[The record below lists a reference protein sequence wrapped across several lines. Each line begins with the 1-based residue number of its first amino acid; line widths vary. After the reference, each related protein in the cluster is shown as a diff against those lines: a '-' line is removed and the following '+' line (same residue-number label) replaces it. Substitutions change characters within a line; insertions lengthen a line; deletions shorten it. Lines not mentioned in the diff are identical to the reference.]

1 MDVTKPSPETA
12 VRVAATT
19 SRYRWVILA
28 LCWLAYTLVY
38 LNRTAWSVV
47 AVDAS
52 HSIGL
57 SVAQLGIFA
66 TAMSIGYVVT
76 NIPGGIFADLIGG
89 RLAVGISLVLAG
101 VLTFAFGTVRH
112 LGVGIAIQILI
123 GLVSGADVAS
133 FTKLLSRWFPPRERG
148 TAFGLYIT
156 ATAFGSVLA
165 NASIPA
171 LMARL
176 DWSGVYYLFGVLTV
190 VVGVVCW
197 ALLRNDPPVPV
208 EPAEPAAKT
217 EPGGRLGF
225 AAMLRNRNL
234 MSLAAA
240 GLGMQWATLGF
251 LAWGNSLMVKSLGL
265 SAGKAAL
272 VMVIVSTTAIGVK
285 PLVGFLSDRVRGTR
299 KTHLMILS
307 GYFVLILVVFGLI
320 RDYHLLLIL
329 APLLGLGVYGYT
341 VLTNSTVPQ
350 YADPRFVGGA
360 FGLANTA
367 WQLGGVFAPVAVGA
381 VFSAT
386 GSLTLAFGVLAV
398 GPLLGVLLLVPI
410 REQAPTEPVR

>member
-1 MDVTKPSPETA
+1 MDAITSTSDTA
-12 VRVAATT
+12 VPLIAKA

-28 LCWLAYTLVY
+28 VCWLAYTLIY

-76 NIPGGIFADLIGG
+76 NIPGGIVADLIGG

-101 VLTFAFGTVRH
+101 VLTFAFGTVH
-112 LGVGIAIQILI
+112 SLGVGIAIQVLI

-171 LMARL
+171 LMAKL
-176 DWSGVYYLFGVLTV
+176 DWNGVYYLFGVLTV

-197 ALLRNDPPVPV
+197 VLLRNDPPVAVEPV
-208 EPAEPAAKT
+208 ENPA
-217 EPGGRLGF
+217 PGGRLGF

-299 KTHLMILS
+299 KAHLMILS
-307 GYFVLILVVFGLI
+307 GYFVLILVVFGLV
-320 RDYHLLLIL
+320 RDYTVLLIL

-386 GSLTLAFGVLAV
+386 GSLFLAFGVLAI
-398 GPLLGVLLLVPI
+398 GPLLGVLLLLPI
-410 REQAPTEPVR
+410 RERREAVSR

>member
-1 MDVTKPSPETA
+1 MDATKSSSDTA
-12 VRVAATT
+12 VHLRARA

-28 LCWLAYTLVY
+28 VCWLAYTLVY
-38 LNRTAWSVV
+38 LNRTTWSVV

-52 HSIGL
+52 HSLGL

-76 NIPGGIFADLIGG
+76 NIPGGIVADLIGG

-101 VLTFAFGTVRH
+101 VLTFAFGTVH
-112 LGVGIAIQILI
+112 NLGVGIAIQILI

-156 ATAFGSVLA
+156 ATAFGGVLA

-176 DWSGVYYLFGVLTV
+176 DWNGVYYLFGVLTV

-197 ALLRNDPPVPV
+197 VLLRNDPPVEVEPV
-208 EPAEPAAKT
+208 EKT

-225 AAMLRNRNL
+225 AAMLKNRNL

-251 LAWGNSLMVKSLGL
+251 LAWGNSLMVKALGL

-272 VMVIVSTTAIGVK
+272 VMVVVSTTAIGVK

-299 KTHLMILS
+299 KAHLMILS
-307 GYFVLILVVFGLI
+307 GYFVVILVVFGLV
-320 RDYHLLLIL
+320 RDYTALLIL

-367 WQLGGVFAPVAVGA
+367 WQLGGVFAPIAVGA

-386 GSLTLAFGVLAV
+386 GSLFLAFGVLAL
-398 GPLLGVLLLVPI
+398 GPLLGVLLLLPI
-410 REQAPTEPVR
+410 REQTAQPAVA

>member
-1 MDVTKPSPETA
+1 MDATKSASDTA
-12 VRVAATT
+12 APQAAKA

-28 LCWLAYTLVY
+28 VCWLAYTLVY

-66 TAMSIGYVVT
+66 TAMSIGYVVA
-76 NIPGGIFADLIGG
+76 NIPGGIVADLIGG

-101 VLTFAFGTVRH
+101 TLTFAFGTVH
-112 LGVGIAIQILI
+112 NLGVGIAIQVLI

-165 NASIPA
+165 NASVPA

-176 DWSGVYYLFGVLTV
+176 DWNGVYYLFGVLTV
-190 VVGVVCW
+190 VAGVVCW
-197 ALLRNDPPVPV
+197 VLLRNDPPVPPGPV
-208 EPAEPAAKT
+208 ETT

-225 AAMLRNRNL
+225 AAMLKNRNL

-265 SAGKAAL
+265 SAGRAAL
-272 VMVIVSTTAIGVK
+272 VMVVVSTTAIGVK
-285 PLVGFLSDRVRGTR
+285 PLVGFLSDRLRGTR
-299 KTHLMILS
+299 KAHLMILS
-307 GYFVLILVVFGLI
+307 GYFAVILVVFGLV
-320 RDYHLLLIL
+320 RDYSVLLIL

-386 GSLTLAFGVLAV
+386 GSLFLAFVVLAI
-398 GPLLGVLLLVPI
+398 GPLLGVLLLIPI
-410 REQAPTEPVR
+410 REREAVSP

>member
-1 MDVTKPSPETA
+1 MDATESPAGTA
-12 VRVAATT
+12 VHPVAKA

-28 LCWLAYTLVY
+28 VCWLAYTLIY

-57 SVAQLGIFA
+57 TVAQLGIFA
-66 TAMSIGYVVT
+66 TALSIGYVVT
-76 NIPGGIFADLIGG
+76 NIPGGIVADLIGG

-101 VLTFAFGTVRH
+101 ILTFAFGTVH
-112 LGVGIAIQILI
+112 NLGAGIAIQVLI

-133 FTKLLSRWFPPRERG
+133 FTKLLSRWFPPRDRG

-171 LMARL
+171 LMARVH
-176 DWSGVYYLFGVLTV
+176 WNGVYYLFGVLTV
-190 VVGVVCW
+190 VVGVLCW
-197 ALLRNDPPVPV
+197 VLLRNDPPVAV
-208 EPAEPAAKT
+208 EPAGQA

-225 AAMLRNRNL
+225 AAMLKNRNL

-285 PLVGFLSDRVRGTR
+285 PLVGFLSDRMRGTR

-307 GYFVLILVVFGLI
+307 GYFVVILVVFGLV
-320 RDYHLLLIL
+320 RHYPAMLVL

-350 YADPRFVGGA
+350 YADPRFVGGS
-360 FGLANTA
+360 FGFANTA

-386 GSLTLAFGVLAV
+386 GSLFLSFGVLAI
-398 GPLLGVLLLVPI
+398 GPLLGVLLLLPI
-410 REQAPTEPVR
+410 REQARELS